1 MPNKPDAAIIKCLNT
16 VLTGELTAI
25 NQYFLHSEMC
35 ADWGYERLHQKMR
48 SESIDEMKHAE
59 QLIERVLYLGGIP
72 NVQKLDRIVIGENV
86 EEMLESD
93 KALEQLAI
101 PRLNTGIA
109 LAVKKGDNGT
119 RHLLESILTSEEE
132 HLDWLEAQHDQIA
145 QMGIANYLA
154 NQVKEEE

>member
-101 PRLNTGIA
+101 PRRL
-109 LAVKKGDNGT
+109 V
-119 RHLLESILTSEEE
+119 
-132 HLDWLEAQHDQIA
+132 
-145 QMGIANYLA
+145 
-154 NQVKEEE
+154 